1 MELEELKNEALNSV
15 DKIITPKA
23 KGEAIAFLKDNALPK
38 LSSFADGLISGVK
51 NSAAGK
57 SGWCYFRDMYFLPGT
72 LNLIIWALGKLL
84 DRMEAA
90 TAKEITAEENA
101 AAAETADTTT
111 MAEAGTQEGSDA
123 PAVQSGQ
130 A

>member
-1 MELEELKNEALNSV
+1 MELEELKKEALESV

-57 SGWCYFRDMYFLPGT
+57 SGWCYFRDMYFLPCT
-72 LNLIIWALGKLL
+72 VNLIIWALGKLL

-90 TAKEITAEENA
+90 TAKEIAAEETA
-101 AAAETADTTT
+101 AAAETADTTVT
-111 MAEAGTQEGSDA
+111 AETGTQEGSDA
-123 PAVQSGQ
+123 PAAQPGQ

>member
-23 KGEAIAFLKDNALPK
+23 KGEAITFLKDNALPK
-38 LSSFADGLISGVK
+38 LSSFADGLVSGIK
-51 NSAAGK
+51 GSAAGK

-72 LNLIIWALGKLL
+72 VNLVIWALGKLL

-90 TAKEITAEENA
+90 TAKEITAENA
-101 AAAETADTTT
+101 AAAETADTTAT
-111 MAEAGTQEGSDA
+111 AEAGTQEGSDA
-123 PAVQSGQ
+123 PATQPGQ

>member
-23 KGEAIAFLKDNALPK
+23 KGEAITFLKDNALPK
-38 LSSFADGLISGVK
+38 LSSFADGLVSGIK
-51 NSAAGK
+51 GSAAGK

-72 LNLIIWALGKLL
+72 VNLVIWALGKLL

-90 TAKEITAEENA
+90 TAKEITAENA
-101 AAAETADTTT
+101 AAAETADTTVT
-111 MAEAGTQEGSDA
+111 AEAGTQEGSDA
-123 PAVQSGQ
+123 PATQPGQ